1 MLNDENISEINGTVE
16 AITFHNEANGFTI
29 LEFSTEEE
37 LVTVVGTFLN
47 VFVGEE
53 MTVYGNWVH
62 HQSFGRQFKATAC
75 ERRLPNSAAAYL
87 RYLSGGAIKGIGPST
102 AVKIVEKFGD
112 KTFDVLEN
120 EPLKLTAI
128 KGISMAKAVQFSDEF
143 KKQFAIRETILS
155 LGAFGLTSEECIRV
169 YKKFGGESYSTVTE
183 NPYIL
188 CREGINLGFMRIDE
202 IADKINPSS
211 PQSNRLNAGIIYVIR
226 HNLGNGHTCIPR
238 NKLITPC
245 TNLLN
250 VNDEEI
256 EIALDNMIDAKDLV
270 SVKIRDK
277 EYIYLPGTYTAEM
290 GAAQRIKI
298 LQKFP
303 PICAT
308 APESEIELAQ
318 ENLGINYEQM
328 QRLAI
333 SEALQRG
340 MFILTGGPGTGKTTT
355 LNAIIWIMERQGLH
369 VTLTAPT
376 GRAAKRMSEVTGKE
390 AKTLHRLLE
399 ASFTAD
405 EQHTF
410 ARNEQHPLD
419 TDVVIIDEI
428 SMVDIYL
435 FNSLLSALPFG
446 CRIIMVGDS
455 NQLPSVGPGNV
466 LEDLITTEKIP
477 VVKLNEIFRQSG
489 NSMIV
494 NNAHRII
501 NGQAPE
507 LRRKDGDFFHLERP
521 NPNDVA
527 TLVQSLYAERLP
539 KTYGYSPLY
548 DIQVLCPSKKGNLGT
563 INLNRVL
570 QERLNPHDFSKQELN
585 LNGRILRI
593 GDKVIQTTNNYDIMW
608 KKDDGSEGTG
618 VFNGDIGIITK
629 IDHRESVISIRYD
642 DRIAEHPFETAAKL
656 ELAYA
661 ITIHKSQGS
670 EFEAVII
677 PTLFVPPQLCYR
689 NLFYTAVTRA
699 KKLLITIGTVQTIEE
714 MTKNNN
720 KAKRCSCLKH
730 FLTDT
735 TEE

>member
-53 MTVYGNWVH
+53 MTVYGNWVY
-62 HQSFGRQFKATAC
+62 HQSFGRQFKASSC
-75 ERRLPNSAAAYL
+75 ERRLPNSAAAFL

-155 LGAFGLTSEECIRV
+155 LGAFGLTSEECIKV
-169 YKKFGGESYSTVTE
+169 YKKFGGQSFSAVSE
-183 NPYIL
+183 NPYVL
-188 CREGINLGFMRIDE
+188 CREGINLGFVRVDE
-202 IADKINPSS
+202 IANKINPSS
-211 PQSNRLNAGIIYVIR
+211 PQSHRLNAGIIFVIR

-238 NKLITPC
+238 NKLTTPC
-245 TNLLN
+245 ANLLA
-250 VNDEEI
+250 VDAETIEI
-256 EIALDNMIDAKDLV
+256 EIDNMIDAKELV
-270 SVKIRDK
+270 CVKVKDK
-277 EYIYLPGTYTAEM
+277 EYIYLPSTYNAEM
-290 GAAQRIKI
+290 AAAQRIKI

-303 PICAT
+303 PICAN
-308 APESEIELAQ
+308 APESEIELAE
-318 ENLGINYEQM
+318 ENLGIKYEEM
-328 QRLAI
+328 QKIAI

-390 AKTLHRLLE
+390 AKTVHRLLE
-399 ASFTAD
+399 ASFTPD

-435 FNSLLSALPFG
+435 FDSLLAALPFG

-494 NNAHRII
+494 NNAHKII

-521 NPNDVA
+521 NPHDVA
-527 TLVQSLYAERLP
+527 SLVQSLYAERLP
-539 KTYGYSPLY
+539 KTYGYSPLF

-570 QERLNPHDFSKQELN
+570 QEKLNPHDFSKQELN

-593 GDKVIQTTNNYDIMW
+593 GDKVIQTTNNYDIIW
-608 KKDDGSEGTG
+608 KKDDKTEGTG
-618 VFNGDIGIITK
+618 VFNGDIGIITE
-629 IDHRESVISIRYD
+629 INHRESVISVRYD
-642 DRIAEHPFETAAKL
+642 DRIAAHPFETAAKL
-656 ELAYA
+656 DLAYA

-720 KAKRCSCLKH
+720 KAKRCSCLKY
-730 FLTDT
+730 FLKDT
-735 TEE
+735 